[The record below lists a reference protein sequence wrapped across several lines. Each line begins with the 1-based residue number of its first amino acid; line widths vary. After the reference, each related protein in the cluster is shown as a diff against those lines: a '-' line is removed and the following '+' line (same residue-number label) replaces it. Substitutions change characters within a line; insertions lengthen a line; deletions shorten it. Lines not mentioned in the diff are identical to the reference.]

1 MEQEDKLIF
10 KNNYTLWF
18 HKLNDDNWE
27 KKTYRMIYKFN
38 DIEHFWKMYNNLPVV
53 NSFLLFLMK
62 EDIFPTYED
71 PQNISGGCWS
81 YRVQRKDLQ
90 NIWKLLCVALIS
102 DNIGGEDFKNKITGI
117 SVNPKN
123 CVLKIWCN
131 ETPVEEMELGFEI
144 PNLDLSKFIIMN
156 HKEKSDDSKK
166 K

>member
-1 MEQEDKLIF
+1 MEQQDNIIF
-10 KNNYTLWF
+10 NHNYRLWF

-27 KKTYRMIYKFN
+27 KKTYRMVYKFN
-38 DIEHFWKMYNNLPVV
+38 NIQEFWKMYNNLPVV
-53 NSFLLFLMK
+53 NSYLLFLMK

-90 NIWKLLCVALIS
+90 NIWKLLCLALIS
-102 DNIGGEDFKNKITGI
+102 NSIGGDFKDKITGI
-117 SVNPKN
+117 SINPKN
-123 CVLKIWCN
+123 CVLKIWCS
-131 ETPVEEMELGFEI
+131 ETPEKEMELDFDI
-144 PNLDLSKFIIMN
+144 PNLDLTKYIIMN